1 MFPLLSVTARPGQC
15 RLFTAGDGT
24 EALSIVEREPGRLF
38 VSDGDDV
45 RVLETADKL
54 AQGDNTTVLL
64 EGESGTG
71 KEVIA
76 RFIHQKSAR
85 AEKPFVSINCG
96 AIPKEL
102 AESEFFGYE
111 KGAFTGATERMKQ
124 GKFELAHGGTILLD
138 EIGDMPLSTQA
149 RLLRVLQEGEIKR
162 VGSADSNTMVVIACT
177 GMTTASETGGA
188 AEHVRWTR
196 LLARPLLTIDEV
208 GDGFDEAIDHFGVG
222 ARGWEIDD
230 RFVAVLGVAGIQL
243 LVVAADYDRPSDI
256 EYRLYQKDYM
266 GAYADLKSS
275 ILAKERIYV
284 EDMSCDGLR
293 ALPAKGQ
300 IGDTVVLGVQKQVF
314 DGDFA
319 DGKKKN
325 DKKISQDDYMKVFQT
340 ADERY
345 STLLGHLIA
354 ELKKS

>member
-1 MFPLLSVTARPGQC
+1 MCKISGFVGSLAAVLALAASVSPA
-15 RLFTAGDGT
+15 F
-24 EALSIVEREPGRLF
+24 
-38 VSDGDDV
+38 
-45 RVLETADKL
+45 
-54 AQGDNTTVLL
+54 AQA
-64 EGESGTG
+64 SMP
-71 KEVIA
+71 
-76 RFIHQKSAR
+76 KSA
-85 AEKPFVSINCG
+85 AQ
-96 AIPKEL
+96 AKEL
-102 AESEFFGYE
+102 QALMQSKKIE
-111 KGAFTGATERMKQ
+111 AFAAR
-124 GKFELAHGGTILLD
+124 D
-138 EIGDMPLSTQA
+138 PLRT
-149 RLLRVLQEGEIKR
+149 
-162 VGSADSNTMVVIACT
+162 
-177 GMTTASETGGA
+177 
-188 AEHVRWTR
+188 
-196 LLARPLLTIDEV
+196 
-208 GDGFDEAIDHFGVG
+208 
-222 ARGWEIDD
+222 D

-340 ADERY
+340 ADDRY